1 MCVCYMKGDD
11 PLNGRHDTH
20 TNICAHTHTQIDIQ
34 LHLPFSFN
42 YVCES
47 MSVLDESAV
56 LSTKEKVKGREGR

>member
-1 MCVCYMKGDD
+1 MAAM
-11 PLNGRHDTH
+11 TH
-20 TNICAHTHTQIDIQ
+20 TQTYAHTHTHTQIDIQ

-47 MSVLDESAV
+47 MSVLDESAA